1 MKVRILGNLATTL
14 TINLESGLWL
24 GKALKDINAKFQFI
38 SEIDIIL
45 LHFPF
50 SGPSITK
57 SYENLS
63 DGPEKGA

>member
-1 MKVRILGNLATTL
+1 MPGQAGHDVTGN
-14 TINLESGLWL
+14 
-24 GKALKDINAKFQFI
+24 DKFQFI